1 MATPRQGRHPVL
13 GNGPAEA
20 AFTVETNI
28 PVYFAD
34 PKSPWQRGTNE
45 NTNGLLRQYF
55 EPSRKC
61 GERGARSLIVA
72 ASTNPGPIAVA
83 VWEALCASMPMTTV
97 IGRSFAGLSD
107 YGVLRR
113 AT

>member
-61 GERGARSLIVA
+61 GK
-72 ASTNPGPIAVA
+72 P
-83 VWEALCASMPMTTV
+83 CA
-97 IGRSFAGLSD
+97 GRC
-107 YGVLRR
+107 R
-113 AT
+113 